1 MNHYLIW
8 VENVSEIFVVKFSNQ
23 SKCKDK
29 CYDETTDAEKD
40 CGQGGKCNEGFS
52 DKKYFEFNKQLQTL
66 FYIISV

>member
-1 MNHYLIW
+1 M
-8 VENVSEIFVVKFSNQ
+8 EIFVVKYLNR

-52 DKKYFEFNKQLQTL
+52 DKKTFDLNMLLQTL